1 MDVVSKNKS
10 ESRQKGLF
18 KRFLSCWTRFFS
30 PRVKNCRLVCK
41 LQPNKDI
48 ALILSSSRRRKD
60 RSDGR
65 ARDFLHS
72 FEFPP
77 LCHSLEASKIGVGS
91 RLIAG
96 SGSFRDISA
105 TVCVAQSAWDIPYLN
120 RKIFLFHY
128 QIFKS
133 HFFLS
138 LTFTI
143 LLSDFSLRALLGN
156 WSISVYDPTWYFFQV
171 QSTCTFFQVQT

>member
-1 MDVVSKNKS
+1 MWYQRITPNRAKKVFLRDFLVV
-10 ESRQKGLF
+10 EHV
-18 KRFLSCWTRFFS
+18 FFHHVLIIANYFANCS
-30 PRVKNCRLVCK
+30 PTKIY
-41 LQPNKDI
+41 I

-65 ARDFLHS
+65 ARDFLPS

-96 SGSFRDISA
+96 SGSLTDISV

-120 RKIFLFHY
+120 RKIFLCHY
-128 QIFKS
+128 QTFKS
-133 HFFLS
+133 DFF
-138 LTFTI
+138 
-143 LLSDFSLRALLGN
+143 G
-156 WSISVYDPTWYFFQV
+156 FF
-171 QSTCTFFQVQT
+171 F